1 MRENFLQLIQNFLL
15 GQPLKDLHLFWAVVF
30 LEVQAKSLRV
40 HLPEPRKQTDETT
53 SKICSC

>member
-15 GQPLKDLHLFWAVVF
+15 GLPLKDLHLFWAVVF

>member
-1 MRENFLQLIQNFLL
+1 MRKNFLQLIQNFLL
-15 GQPLKDLHLFWAVVF
+15 GLPLKDLHLFWAVVF

>member
-1 MRENFLQLIQNFLL
+1 MRKNLLQLNFVL
-15 GQPLKDLHLFWAVVF
+15 PLKDLHLFWAVVF

>member
-1 MRENFLQLIQNFLL
+1 MRKNLLQLIQNFFLVL
-15 GQPLKDLHLFWAVVF
+15 PLKDLHLFWAVVF

-40 HLPEPRKQTDETT
+40 HLPEPRKETDETT